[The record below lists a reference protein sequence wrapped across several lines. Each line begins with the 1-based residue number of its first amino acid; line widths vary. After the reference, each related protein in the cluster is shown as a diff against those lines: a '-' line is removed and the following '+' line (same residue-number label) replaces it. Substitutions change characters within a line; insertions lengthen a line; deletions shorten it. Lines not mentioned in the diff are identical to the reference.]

1 MNQRWYLLG
10 FISLILTLILGTFYR
25 FQFAGVNFPIFNSIN
40 LHQAHTH
47 MGFYGAMASLVF
59 FILSKSFAALN
70 SKILFWGY
78 FCLLTGSVFGFL
90 FDGYNI
96 FTKIF
101 SFFIYLYWLYFIYNF
116 YKSLSLETTSN
127 KWIKISFYSLLL
139 AAIFLC
145 LIIYA
150 AQYES
155 VNLINTIVKGF
166 LLMLLLGFFTP
177 IALWKLAYIPPPPW
191 IWLSLSTTAAIGISF
206 PNLSLLNPLALGIL
220 GVILFTK
227 QIINFRHLNL
237 SNWSHYLWLL
247 QVTGMILYNLPALKD
262 SHFVG
267 IASLHFW
274 ILGPITTSLIDFS
287 SFKIKNVYIMIFLFF
302 IYILLTIDPL
312 FHQLLVWNPYLNHL
326 IAAILGIVLILI
338 LFVDSFFKWNRK

>member
-10 FISLILTLILGTFYR
+10 FISLILTLLLGTFYR

-59 FILSKSFAALN
+59 FILTKSFAALN
-70 SKILFWGY
+70 HKVYFLGY
-78 FCLLTGSVFGFL
+78 LCLLIGSVLGFL

-116 YKSLSLETTSN
+116 YKSLSLEKNSN
-127 KWIKISFYSLLL
+127 KWLKISSYSLLI

-150 AQYES
+150 AQFDP
-155 VNLINTIVKGF
+155 VNLVNTLVKGF
-166 LLMLLLGFFTP
+166 LLVLLLGFFTP
-177 IALWKLAYIPPPPW
+177 IALWKLDYLPPSPW
-191 IWLSLSTTAAIGISF
+191 IWLTLTTIAAIGISF
-206 PNLSLLNPLALGIL
+206 SNLTFLNPLSLGIL
-220 GVILFTK
+220 GAIALAKQTK
-227 QIINFRHLNL
+227 IFNTLNL
-237 SNWSHYLWLL
+237 SNWTHYLWLL
-247 QVTGMILYNLPALKD
+247 QVIAMILYNLPVLKE

-274 ILGPITTSLIDFS
+274 ILGPIITSLIDFS
-287 SFKIKNVYIMIFLFF
+287 SIKIKNIYVMTFLFF

-312 FHQLLVWNPYLNHL
+312 FHQLLLWNPYLNHI
-326 IAAILGIVLILI
+326 IAATLGIILI
-338 LFVDSFFKWNRK
+338 IILITDFILKLIRK